1 MDGLTRRTITLKNG
15 NVLHS
20 GDIHARG
27 GPEAPMDMSEI
38 ERKFE
43 TMTARMD
50 ALRRH
55 QIWQMTDKLLNE
67 NTPFSE
73 LLTLLH
79 PPIEEQHA

>member
-1 MDGLTRRTITLKNG
+1 MTITLNNG

-27 GPEAPMDMSEI
+27 GPEAPMALSEI

-43 TMTARMD
+43 TMTACMD
-50 ALRRH
+50 APRRH
-55 QIWQMTDKLLNE
+55 QIWQMTEKLLDK
-67 NTPFSE
+67 NTRFSE

-79 PPIEEQHA
+79 SPIEE